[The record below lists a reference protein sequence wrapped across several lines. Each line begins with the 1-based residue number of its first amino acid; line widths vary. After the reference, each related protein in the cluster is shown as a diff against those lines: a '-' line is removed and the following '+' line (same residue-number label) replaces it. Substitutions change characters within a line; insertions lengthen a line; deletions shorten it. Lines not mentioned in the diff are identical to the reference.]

1 MRLKYSALLLIVVI
15 TGCDN
20 KKDVIGC
27 SSDMTQSALM
37 DLLKR
42 SAYEGLSEQV
52 DKYPDVTN
60 QTKRS
65 ALDKIKLAISEISTT
80 SSDTGS
86 TMKTCEGTVTMTLP
100 ANEYAQLSDA
110 YRKNFNRN
118 LDKQMES
125 LSLDNNAN
133 VFSKRIS
140 YTAQAT
146 DDQKNVF
153 VKASTDNP
161 ISVGAAALT
170 SLSIINPIVEQQ
182 KIQQAKDAQ
191 QRQIEAE
198 QQAQLRAQQQAK
210 YEADQQIEKQT
221 QLQAQEKVE
230 QQVQQT
236 IPQQS
241 YQQPQQQKAGS
252 LDQSRM
258 AYANA
263 DSDLNTAWSTL
274 TPAKKKELLTS
285 QRQWIKT
292 KDAMCGKVSMQ
303 GTDAQ
308 VEKMVDCQT
317 QMTISRTSFLRNQ

>member
-1 MRLKYSALLLIVVI
+1 MRLKYSALLLAVAI

-27 SSDMTQSALM
+27 SSEMTQSALM
-37 DLLKR
+37 DLIKK

-65 ALDKIKLAISEISTT
+65 ALDKIKLTISEISTT

-133 VFSKRIS
+133 AFSKRIS

-153 VKASTDNP
+153 VKATSNNP

-191 QRQIEAE
+191 RSQIEAE
-198 QQAQLRAQQQAK
+198 QQAQLRA
-210 YEADQQIEKQT
+210 
-221 QLQAQEKVE
+221 E

-236 IPQQS
+236 IQQQS
-241 YQQPQQQKAGS
+241 YQQPQQQKADN

-258 AYANA
+258 AFANA

-274 TPAKKKELLTS
+274 TPEKKKELLPS

-303 GTDAQ
+303 GTDAE
-308 VEKMVDCQT
+308 VKKMVDCQT
-317 QMTISRTSFLRNQ
+317 QMTLSRTAFFRNQ

>member
-1 MRLKYSALLLIVVI
+1 MRLKYAALLLAVAI

-27 SSDMTQSALM
+27 SSEMTQSALM
-37 DLLKR
+37 DLLKK

-65 ALDKIKLAISEISTT
+65 ALDKIKLVISEISTT

-133 VFSKRIS
+133 AFSKRIS

-153 VKASTDNP
+153 VKASSENP

-191 QRQIEAE
+191 QRQIEAQ
-198 QQAQLRAQQQAK
+198 QQAQLQAQQQAK
-210 YEADQQIEKQT
+210 YDEDQQIQRQA
-221 QLQAQEKVE
+221 QLQAQEKAE
-230 QQVQQT
+230 QQAQQNT
-236 IPQQS
+236 PQQA
-241 YQQPQQQKAGS
+241 YQQNAGS
-252 LDQSRM
+252 VDQSRM
-258 AYANA
+258 AFANA

-274 TPAKKKELLTS
+274 TPAKKKELLPS

-292 KDAMCGKVSMQ
+292 KDAMCGKISMQ
-303 GTDAQ
+303 GTDAE
-308 VEKMVDCQT
+308 VKKMVDCQT
-317 QMTISRTSFLRNQ
+317 QMTLSRITFFRNQ

>member
-1 MRLKYSALLLIVVI
+1 MRLKYSALLLAVAI

-20 KKDVIGC
+20 KKDMIGC
-27 SSDMTQSALM
+27 SSEMTQSALM
-37 DLLKR
+37 DLLKK
-42 SAYEGLSEQV
+42 SAYEGLSAQV

-65 ALDKIKLAISEISTT
+65 ALDKIKLTITEISTT

-133 VFSKRIS
+133 AFSKRIS

-153 VKASTDNP
+153 VKASSDNP

-191 QRQIEAE
+191 QSQIEAE

-210 YEADQQIEKQT
+210 YEA
-221 QLQAQEKVE
+221 E
-230 QQVQQT
+230 QQAQQT
-236 IPQQS
+236 IQQQS
-241 YQQPQQQKAGS
+241 YQQPQQQKADN

-258 AYANA
+258 AFANA

-274 TPAKKKELLTS
+274 TPAKKKELLPS

-303 GTDAQ
+303 GTDAE
-308 VEKMVDCQT
+308 VKKMVDCQT
-317 QMTISRTSFLRNQ
+317 QMTLSRTAFFRNQ

>member
-1 MRLKYSALLLIVVI
+1 MRLKYAALLLAVAI

-27 SSDMTQSALM
+27 SSEMTQSALM
-37 DLLKR
+37 DLLKK

-133 VFSKRIS
+133 AFSKRIS

-146 DDQKNVF
+146 DDQKNIF

-191 QRQIEAE
+191 QSQIEAE

-210 YEADQQIEKQT
+210 YEADQQIERQT
-221 QLQAQEKVE
+221 QLQAQEKAE

-241 YQQPQQQKAGS
+241 SQQPQQQKAGS

-258 AYANA
+258 AFANA

-274 TPAKKKELLTS
+274 TPVKRKELLPS

-303 GTDAQ
+303 GTDSE
-308 VEKMVDCQT
+308 VKKMVDCQT
-317 QMTISRTSFLRNQ
+317 QMTLARTAFFRNQ

>member
-1 MRLKYSALLLIVVI
+1 MRLKYSALLLAVAI

-27 SSDMTQSALM
+27 SSEMTQSALM
-37 DLLKR
+37 DLLKK

-65 ALDKIKLAISEISTT
+65 ALDKIKLDISEISTT

-133 VFSKRIS
+133 AFSKRIS

-146 DDQKNVF
+146 DDQKSVF
-153 VKASTDNP
+153 VKASSDNP

-170 SLSIINPIVEQQ
+170 SLSVINPIVEQQ

-191 QRQIEAE
+191 QSQIEAD

-210 YEADQQIEKQT
+210 YEA
-221 QLQAQEKVE
+221 E

-236 IPQQS
+236 IQQQS
-241 YQQPQQQKAGS
+241 YQQSQQQKADS
-252 LDQSRM
+252 LDYSRM
-258 AYANA
+258 AFADA
-263 DSDLNTAWSTL
+263 DSNLNTAWSTL
-274 TPAKKKELLTS
+274 TPAKKKELLPS

-303 GTDAQ
+303 GTDAE
-308 VEKMVDCQT
+308 VKKMVDCQT
-317 QMTISRTSFLRNQ
+317 QMTLSRITFFRNQ

>member
-1 MRLKYSALLLIVVI
+1 MRLKYAALILAVAI
-15 TGCDN
+15 TGCDD

-27 SSDMTQSALM
+27 SSEMTQSALM
-37 DLLKR
+37 DLLKK

-52 DKYPDVTN
+52 DKYPDVTS

-86 TMKTCEGTVTMTLP
+86 TMKTCEGTVTLTLP
-100 ANEYAQLSDA
+100 ANEYAELSDA

-125 LSLDNNAN
+125 LSLENNAN
-133 VFSKRIS
+133 VFSKRIT

-161 ISVGAAALT
+161 ISLGAVALS

-182 KIQQAKDAQ
+182 KVQQAKDAQ
-191 QRQIEAE
+191 QRQIQAQ
-198 QQAQLRAQQQAK
+198 QQAQLQAQQQAK
-210 YEADQQIEKQT
+210 YEADQQLQRQA
-221 QLQAQEKVE
+221 QLQAQEKAE
-230 QQVQQT
+230 QQAQQQAT
-236 IPQQS
+236 QQS
-241 YQQPQQQKAGS
+241 YQQQPQQNPGS
-252 LDQSRM
+252 LEQSRM
-258 AYANA
+258 AFSNA
-263 DSDLNTAWSTL
+263 DSDLTTAWSTL
-274 TPAKKKELLTS
+274 TPAKKKELLPS

-292 KDAMCGKVSMQ
+292 KDAMCGKVSLQ
-303 GTDAQ
+303 GTDAE
-308 VEKMVDCQT
+308 VKKMLDCQT
-317 QMTISRTSFLRNQ
+317 QMTFSRIAFFKNQ

>member
-1 MRLKYSALLLIVVI
+1 MRLKYSALLLAVAI

-20 KKDVIGC
+20 KKDMIGC
-27 SSDMTQSALM
+27 SSEMTQSALM
-37 DLLKR
+37 DLLKK

-65 ALDKIKLAISEISTT
+65 ALDKIKLTISEISTT

-133 VFSKRIS
+133 AFSKRIS

-153 VKASTDNP
+153 VKASSDNP

-191 QRQIEAE
+191 RSQIEAE
-198 QQAQLRAQQQAK
+198 QQAQLRAQQQDK
-210 YEADQQIEKQT
+210 YEA
-221 QLQAQEKVE
+221 E

-236 IPQQS
+236 IQQQS
-241 YQQPQQQKAGS
+241 YQQPQQQKADN

-258 AYANA
+258 AFANA

-274 TPAKKKELLTS
+274 TPAKKKELLPS

-303 GTDAQ
+303 GTDAE
-308 VEKMVDCQT
+308 VKKMVDCQT
-317 QMTISRTSFLRNQ
+317 QMTLSRTAFFRNQ

>member
-1 MRLKYSALLLIVVI
+1 MRLKYSALLLAVAI

-27 SSDMTQSALM
+27 SSEMTQSALM
-37 DLLKR
+37 DLIKK
-42 SAYEGLSEQV
+42 SAYEGLSEQG

-133 VFSKRIS
+133 AFSKRIS

-153 VKASTDNP
+153 VKASSDNP

-191 QRQIEAE
+191 QSQIEAE

-210 YEADQQIEKQT
+210 YEA
-221 QLQAQEKVE
+221 E

-236 IPQQS
+236 IQQQS
-241 YQQPQQQKAGS
+241 YQQPQQQKADN

-258 AYANA
+258 AFANA

-274 TPAKKKELLTS
+274 TPEKKKELLPS

-303 GTDAQ
+303 GTDAE
-308 VEKMVDCQT
+308 VKKMVDCQT
-317 QMTISRTSFLRNQ
+317 QMTLSRTAFFRNQ

>member
-1 MRLKYSALLLIVVI
+1 MRLKYSALLLAVAI

-27 SSDMTQSALM
+27 SSEMTQSALM
-37 DLLKR
+37 DLLKKA
-42 SAYEGLSEQV
+42 AYEGLSEQV

-65 ALDKIKLAISEISTT
+65 TLDKIKLTISEISTT

-133 VFSKRIS
+133 AFSKRIS

-153 VKASTDNP
+153 VKASSDNP
-161 ISVGAAALT
+161 ISVGAVALT

-191 QRQIEAE
+191 QSQIEAE

-210 YEADQQIEKQT
+210 YEA
-221 QLQAQEKVE
+221 E
-230 QQVQQT
+230 QQAQQT
-236 IPQQS
+236 IQQQS
-241 YQQPQQQKAGS
+241 YQQPQQQKADN

-258 AYANA
+258 AFANA

-274 TPAKKKELLTS
+274 TPAKKKELLPS

-303 GTDAQ
+303 GTDAE
-308 VEKMVDCQT
+308 VKKMVDCQT
-317 QMTISRTSFLRNQ
+317 QMTLSRTAFFRNQ

>member
-1 MRLKYSALLLIVVI
+1 MRLKYAALILAVAI

-27 SSDMTQSALM
+27 SSEMTQSALM
-37 DLLKR
+37 DLIKK

-65 ALDKIKLAISEISTT
+65 ALDKIKLTISEISTT

-133 VFSKRIS
+133 AFSKRIS

-153 VKASTDNP
+153 VKASSDNP

-191 QRQIEAE
+191 QSQIEAE

-210 YEADQQIEKQT
+210 YEA
-221 QLQAQEKVE
+221 E

-236 IPQQS
+236 IQQQS
-241 YQQPQQQKAGS
+241 YQQPQQQKADN

-258 AYANA
+258 AFANA

-274 TPAKKKELLTS
+274 TPAKKKELLPS

-303 GTDAQ
+303 GTDAE
-308 VEKMVDCQT
+308 VKKMVDCQT
-317 QMTISRTSFLRNQ
+317 QMTLSRTAFFRNQ

>member
-1 MRLKYSALLLIVVI
+1 
-15 TGCDN
+15 
-20 KKDVIGC
+20 
-27 SSDMTQSALM
+27 
-37 DLLKR
+37 
-42 SAYEGLSEQV
+42 
-52 DKYPDVTN
+52 
-60 QTKRS
+60 
-65 ALDKIKLAISEISTT
+65 
-80 SSDTGS
+80 
-86 TMKTCEGTVTMTLP
+86 MTLP

-133 VFSKRIS
+133 AFSKRIS

-153 VKASTDNP
+153 VKASSDNP

-191 QRQIEAE
+191 QSQIEAE

-210 YEADQQIEKQT
+210 YEA
-221 QLQAQEKVE
+221 E
-230 QQVQQT
+230 QQAQQT
-236 IPQQS
+236 IQQQS
-241 YQQPQQQKAGS
+241 YQQPQQQKADN

-258 AYANA
+258 AFANA

-274 TPAKKKELLTS
+274 TPAKKKELLPS

-303 GTDAQ
+303 GTDAE
-308 VEKMVDCQT
+308 VKKMVDCQT
-317 QMTISRTSFLRNQ
+317 QMTLSRTAFFRNQ

>member
-1 MRLKYSALLLIVVI
+1 MRLKYSALLLAVAI

-20 KKDVIGC
+20 KKDMIGC
-27 SSDMTQSALM
+27 SSEMTQSALM
-37 DLLKR
+37 DLLKK

-60 QTKRS
+60 QTNRS
-65 ALDKIKLAISEISTT
+65 ALDKIKLTISEISTT

-133 VFSKRIS
+133 AFSKRIS

-153 VKASTDNP
+153 VKASSDNP

-191 QRQIEAE
+191 QSQIEAE

-210 YEADQQIEKQT
+210 YEA
-221 QLQAQEKVE
+221 E
-230 QQVQQT
+230 QQAQQT
-236 IPQQS
+236 IQQQS
-241 YQQPQQQKAGS
+241 YQQPQQQKADN

-258 AYANA
+258 AFANA

-274 TPAKKKELLTS
+274 TPAKKKELLPS

-303 GTDAQ
+303 GTDAE
-308 VEKMVDCQT
+308 VKKMVDCQT
-317 QMTISRTSFLRNQ
+317 QMTLSRTAFFRNQ

>member
-1 MRLKYSALLLIVVI
+1 MRLKYSALLLAVAI

-27 SSDMTQSALM
+27 SSEMTQSALM
-37 DLLKR
+37 DLIKK
-42 SAYEGLSEQV
+42 SAYEDLSEQV

-65 ALDKIKLAISEISTT
+65 ALDKIKLTISEISTT

-133 VFSKRIS
+133 AFSKRIS

-153 VKASTDNP
+153 VKASSDNP

-191 QRQIEAE
+191 QSQIEAE

-210 YEADQQIEKQT
+210 YEA
-221 QLQAQEKVE
+221 E
-230 QQVQQT
+230 QQAQQT
-236 IPQQS
+236 IQQQS
-241 YQQPQQQKAGS
+241 YQQPQQQKADN

-258 AYANA
+258 AFANA

-274 TPAKKKELLTS
+274 TPAKKKELLPS

-303 GTDAQ
+303 GTDAE
-308 VEKMVDCQT
+308 VKKMVDCQT
-317 QMTISRTSFLRNQ
+317 QMTLSRTAFFRNQ

>member
-1 MRLKYSALLLIVVI
+1 MRLKYAALILAVAI
-15 TGCDN
+15 TGCDD

-27 SSDMTQSALM
+27 SSEMTQSALM
-37 DLLKR
+37 DLLKK

-65 ALDKIKLAISEISTT
+65 ALDKIKLVISEISTT

-133 VFSKRIS
+133 SFSKRIS

-153 VKASTDNP
+153 VKASSDNP

-191 QRQIEAE
+191 QSQIEAQ
-198 QQAQLRAQQQAK
+198 QQAQLRAQQQAQ
-210 YEADQQIEKQT
+210 YEAEQQIERQT
-221 QLQAQEKVE
+221 QLQAQEKAE
-230 QQVQQT
+230 QQVQQ
-236 IPQQS
+236 QV
-241 YQQPQQQKAGS
+241 QQQKTGS

-258 AYANA
+258 AFANA

-274 TPAKKKELLTS
+274 TPTKKKELLPS

-303 GTDAQ
+303 GTDSE
-308 VEKMVDCQT
+308 VKKMVDCQT
-317 QMTISRTSFLRNQ
+317 QMTLSRTAFIRTQ

>member
-37 DLLKR
+37 DLLKK

-210 YEADQQIEKQT
+210 YEEDQQIERQK
-221 QLQAQEKVE
+221 QLQMHEKAAQ
-230 QQVQQT
+230 QFQQT
-236 IPQQS
+236 NPQQS
-241 YQQPQQQKAGS
+241 YQEQKTGN

-263 DSDLNTAWSTL
+263 DSDLNIAWSTL
-274 TPAKKKELLTS
+274 TSAKKKELLPS

>member
-1 MRLKYSALLLIVVI
+1 
-15 TGCDN
+15 
-20 KKDVIGC
+20 
-27 SSDMTQSALM
+27 M
-37 DLLKR
+37 DLLKK

-65 ALDKIKLAISEISTT
+65 ALDKIKLTISEISTT

-118 LDKQMES
+118 LDKQMEG

-133 VFSKRIS
+133 AFSKRIS

-153 VKASTDNP
+153 VKASSDNP

-191 QRQIEAE
+191 QSQIEAE

-210 YEADQQIEKQT
+210 YEA
-221 QLQAQEKVE
+221 E
-230 QQVQQT
+230 QQAQQT
-236 IPQQS
+236 IQQQS
-241 YQQPQQQKAGS
+241 YQQPQQQKADN

-258 AYANA
+258 AFANA

-274 TPAKKKELLTS
+274 TPAKKKELLPS

-303 GTDAQ
+303 GTDAE
-308 VEKMVDCQT
+308 VKKMVDCQT
-317 QMTISRTSFLRNQ
+317 QMTLSRTAFFRNQ

>member
-1 MRLKYSALLLIVVI
+1 MRLKYSALLLAVAI
-15 TGCDN
+15 TGCDY

-27 SSDMTQSALM
+27 SSEMTQSALM
-37 DLLKR
+37 DLLKK

-65 ALDKIKLAISEISTT
+65 ALDKIKLTISEISTT

-86 TMKTCEGTVTMTLP
+86 TMKTCEGTVTITLP

-133 VFSKRIS
+133 AFSKRIS

-153 VKASTDNP
+153 VKASSDNP

-191 QRQIEAE
+191 QSQIEAE

-210 YEADQQIEKQT
+210 YEA
-221 QLQAQEKVE
+221 E
-230 QQVQQT
+230 QQAQQT
-236 IPQQS
+236 IQQQS
-241 YQQPQQQKAGS
+241 YQQPQQQKADN

-258 AYANA
+258 AFANA

-274 TPAKKKELLTS
+274 TPAKKKELLPS

-303 GTDAQ
+303 GTDAE
-308 VEKMVDCQT
+308 VKKMVDCQT
-317 QMTISRTSFLRNQ
+317 QMTLSRTAFFRNQ

>member
-1 MRLKYSALLLIVVI
+1 MRLKYSALLLAVAI

-27 SSDMTQSALM
+27 SSEMTQSALM
-37 DLLKR
+37 DLIKK

-133 VFSKRIS
+133 AFSKRIS

-153 VKASTDNP
+153 VKASSDNP

-191 QRQIEAE
+191 QSQIEAE

-210 YEADQQIEKQT
+210 YEA
-221 QLQAQEKVE
+221 E
-230 QQVQQT
+230 QQAQQT
-236 IPQQS
+236 IQQQS
-241 YQQPQQQKAGS
+241 YQQPQQQKADN

-258 AYANA
+258 AFANA

-274 TPAKKKELLTS
+274 TPAKKKELLPS

-303 GTDAQ
+303 GTDAE
-308 VEKMVDCQT
+308 VKKMVDCQT
-317 QMTISRTSFLRNQ
+317 QMTLSRTAFFRNQ

>member
-1 MRLKYSALLLIVVI
+1 MRLKYAALILAVAI
-15 TGCDN
+15 TGCDD

-27 SSDMTQSALM
+27 SSEMTQSALM
-37 DLLKR
+37 DLLKK

-65 ALDKIKLAISEISTT
+65 ALDKIKLVISEISTT

-133 VFSKRIS
+133 SFSKRIS

-153 VKASTDNP
+153 VKASSDNP

-191 QRQIEAE
+191 KSQIEAQ
-198 QQAQLRAQQQAK
+198 QQAQLRAQQQAQ
-210 YEADQQIEKQT
+210 YEAEQQIERQT
-221 QLQAQEKVE
+221 QLQAQEKAE
-230 QQVQQT
+230 QQVQQQNT
-236 IPQQS
+236 
-241 YQQPQQQKAGS
+241 GS

-258 AYANA
+258 AFANA
-263 DSDLNTAWSTL
+263 DSDLNTAWSAL
-274 TPAKKKELLTS
+274 TPTKKKELLPS

-303 GTDAQ
+303 GTDSE
-308 VEKMVDCQT
+308 VKKMVDCQT
-317 QMTISRTSFLRNQ
+317 QMTLSRTAFIRTQ

>member
-1 MRLKYSALLLIVVI
+1 MRLKYSALLLAVAI

-27 SSDMTQSALM
+27 SSEMTQSALM
-37 DLLKR
+37 DLLKK

-65 ALDKIKLAISEISTT
+65 ALDKIKLTISEISTT
-80 SSDTGS
+80 STDTGS

-133 VFSKRIS
+133 AFSKRIS

-153 VKASTDNP
+153 VKASSDNP

-191 QRQIEAE
+191 QSQIEAE

-210 YEADQQIEKQT
+210 YEA
-221 QLQAQEKVE
+221 E
-230 QQVQQT
+230 QQVQQA
-236 IPQQS
+236 IQQQS
-241 YQQPQQQKAGS
+241 YQQPQQQKADN
-252 LDQSRM
+252 LDQSRI
-258 AYANA
+258 AFANA

-274 TPAKKKELLTS
+274 TPAKKKELLPS

-303 GTDAQ
+303 GTDAE
-308 VEKMVDCQT
+308 VKKMVDCQT
-317 QMTISRTSFLRNQ
+317 QMTLSRTAFFRNQ

>member
-1 MRLKYSALLLIVVI
+1 MRLKYSALLLAVAI

-27 SSDMTQSALM
+27 SSEMTQSALM
-37 DLLKR
+37 DLLKK

-65 ALDKIKLAISEISTT
+65 ALDKIKLTISEISTT
-80 SSDTGS
+80 STDTGS

-133 VFSKRIS
+133 AFSKRIS

-153 VKASTDNP
+153 VKASSDNP

-191 QRQIEAE
+191 QSQIEAE

-210 YEADQQIEKQT
+210 YEA
-221 QLQAQEKVE
+221 E

-236 IPQQS
+236 IQQQS
-241 YQQPQQQKAGS
+241 YQQPQQQKADN
-252 LDQSRM
+252 LDQSRI
-258 AYANA
+258 AFANA

-274 TPAKKKELLTS
+274 TPAKKKELLPS

-303 GTDAQ
+303 GTDAE
-308 VEKMVDCQT
+308 VKKMVDCQT
-317 QMTISRTSFLRNQ
+317 QMTLSRTAFFRNQ

>member
-1 MRLKYSALLLIVVI
+1 MRLKYSVLLLAIAL

-20 KKDVIGC
+20 KKDEIGC
-27 SSDMTQSALM
+27 SSEITQSALM
-37 DLLKR
+37 DLLKK

-65 ALDKIKLAISEISTT
+65 TLDKIKLAISEISTT

-86 TMKTCEGTVTMTLP
+86 TMKTCEGTVTMTLS
-100 ANEYAQLSDA
+100 ANEYVQLSDA

-125 LSLDNNAN
+125 LFLENNAN
-133 VFSKRIS
+133 AFSKRIT
-140 YTAQAT
+140 YTVQAT

-153 VKASTDNP
+153 VKTSTDNP
-161 ISVGAAALT
+161 ISVGAALLT
-170 SLSIINPIVEQQ
+170 SLSIITPIVEQQ

-191 QRQIEAE
+191 QSQIEAE
-198 QQAQLRAQQQAK
+198 QQVQLRAEQQVQLRAQEQAK
-210 YEADQQIEKQT
+210 YEAEKQIERQA
-221 QLQAQEKVE
+221 QLQ
-230 QQVQQT
+230 
-236 IPQQS
+236 P
-241 YQQPQQQKAGS
+241 QKADN

-258 AYANA
+258 AFANA
-263 DSDLNTAWSTL
+263 DSDLSTVWSKL
-274 TPAKKKELLTS
+274 TPAKKKDLLPS

-303 GTDAQ
+303 GTDAE
-308 VEKMVDCQT
+308 VKKMVDCQT
-317 QMTISRTSFLRNQ
+317 QMTLSRIAFLRNQ

>member
-1 MRLKYSALLLIVVI
+1 MRLKYSALLLAVTI

-20 KKDVIGC
+20 KKDMIGC
-27 SSDMTQSALM
+27 SSEMTQSALM
-37 DLLKR
+37 DLLKK

-65 ALDKIKLAISEISTT
+65 ALDKIKLTISEISTT

-133 VFSKRIS
+133 AFSKRIS

-153 VKASTDNP
+153 VKASSDNP

-191 QRQIEAE
+191 QSQIEAE

-210 YEADQQIEKQT
+210 YEA
-221 QLQAQEKVE
+221 E
-230 QQVQQT
+230 QQAQQT
-236 IPQQS
+236 IQQQS
-241 YQQPQQQKAGS
+241 YQQPQQQKADN

-258 AYANA
+258 AFANA

-274 TPAKKKELLTS
+274 TPAKKKELLPS

-303 GTDAQ
+303 GTDAE
-308 VEKMVDCQT
+308 VKKMVDCQT
-317 QMTISRTSFLRNQ
+317 QMTLSRTAFFRNQ

>member
-1 MRLKYSALLLIVVI
+1 MRLKYSALLLAVAI

-27 SSDMTQSALM
+27 SSEMTQSALM
-37 DLLKR
+37 DLLKK

-65 ALDKIKLAISEISTT
+65 TLDKIKLTISEISTT

-133 VFSKRIS
+133 AFSKRIS

-153 VKASTDNP
+153 VKASSDNP

-191 QRQIEAE
+191 QSQIEAE

-210 YEADQQIEKQT
+210 YEA
-221 QLQAQEKVE
+221 E
-230 QQVQQT
+230 QQAQQT
-236 IPQQS
+236 IQQQS
-241 YQQPQQQKAGS
+241 YQQPQQQKADN

-258 AYANA
+258 AFANA

-274 TPAKKKELLTS
+274 TPAKKKELLPS

-303 GTDAQ
+303 GTDAE
-308 VEKMVDCQT
+308 VKKMVDCQT
-317 QMTISRTSFLRNQ
+317 QMTLSRTAFFRNQ

>member
-1 MRLKYSALLLIVVI
+1 MRLKYAAVILAVAI
-15 TGCDN
+15 TGCDD
-20 KKDVIGC
+20 KKDEIGC
-27 SSDMTQSALM
+27 SSEMTQSALM
-37 DLLKR
+37 DLLKK

-65 ALDKIKLAISEISTT
+65 ALDKIKLVISEISTT

-133 VFSKRIS
+133 SFSKRIS

-153 VKASTDNP
+153 VKASSDNP

-191 QRQIEAE
+191 QSQIEAQ
-198 QQAQLRAQQQAK
+198 QQAQLRAQQQAQ
-210 YEADQQIEKQT
+210 YEAEQQIERQT
-221 QLQAQEKVE
+221 QLQAQEKAE
-230 QQVQQT
+230 QQVQQ
-236 IPQQS
+236 QV
-241 YQQPQQQKAGS
+241 QQQNTGS

-258 AYANA
+258 AFANA

-274 TPAKKKELLTS
+274 TPTKKKELLPS

-303 GTDAQ
+303 GTDSE
-308 VEKMVDCQT
+308 VKKMVDCQT
-317 QMTISRTSFLRNQ
+317 QMTLSRTAFIRTQ

>member
-1 MRLKYSALLLIVVI
+1 MRLKYSALLLAVAI

-20 KKDVIGC
+20 KKDMIGC
-27 SSDMTQSALM
+27 SSEMTQSALM
-37 DLLKR
+37 DLLKK

-65 ALDKIKLAISEISTT
+65 ALDKIKLTISEISTT

-133 VFSKRIS
+133 AFSKRIS

-153 VKASTDNP
+153 VKASSDNP

-191 QRQIEAE
+191 QSQIEAE

-210 YEADQQIEKQT
+210 YEA
-221 QLQAQEKVE
+221 E
-230 QQVQQT
+230 QQAQQT
-236 IPQQS
+236 IQQQS
-241 YQQPQQQKAGS
+241 YQQPQQQKADN

-258 AYANA
+258 AFANA

-274 TPAKKKELLTS
+274 TPAKKKELLPS

-303 GTDAQ
+303 GTDAE
-308 VEKMVDCQT
+308 VKKMVDCQT
-317 QMTISRTSFLRNQ
+317 QMTLSRTAFFRNQ

>member
-1 MRLKYSALLLIVVI
+1 MRLKYSALLLAVAI

-27 SSDMTQSALM
+27 SSEMTQSALM
-37 DLLKR
+37 DLIKK

-65 ALDKIKLAISEISTT
+65 ALDKIKLTISEISTT

-133 VFSKRIS
+133 AFSKRIS

-153 VKASTDNP
+153 VKATSNNP

-191 QRQIEAE
+191 RSQIEAE
-198 QQAQLRAQQQAK
+198 QQAQLRAQQQDK
-210 YEADQQIEKQT
+210 YEA
-221 QLQAQEKVE
+221 E

-236 IPQQS
+236 IQQQS
-241 YQQPQQQKAGS
+241 YQQPQQQKADN

-258 AYANA
+258 AFANA

-274 TPAKKKELLTS
+274 TPAKKKELLPS

-303 GTDAQ
+303 GTDAE
-308 VEKMVDCQT
+308 VKKMLDCQT
-317 QMTISRTSFLRNQ
+317 QMTLSRTAFFRNQ

>member
-1 MRLKYSALLLIVVI
+1 MRLKYAALLLAVAI

-27 SSDMTQSALM
+27 SSEMTQSALM
-37 DLLKR
+37 DLLKK

-65 ALDKIKLAISEISTT
+65 ALDKIKLVISEISTT

-133 VFSKRIS
+133 AFSKRIS

-153 VKASTDNP
+153 VKASSENP
-161 ISVGAAALT
+161 ISVGAGALA

-191 QRQIEAE
+191 QRQIEAQ
-198 QQAQLRAQQQAK
+198 QQAQFQAQQQAQ
-210 YEADQQIEKQT
+210 YEAEQQIQRQA
-221 QLQAQEKVE
+221 QLQAQEKAE
-230 QQVQQT
+230 QQAQQNT
-236 IPQQS
+236 PPQA
-241 YQQPQQQKAGS
+241 YQQPQQQNAGS
-252 LDQSRM
+252 VDQSRM
-258 AYANA
+258 AFASA

-274 TPAKKKELLTS
+274 TPAKKKELLPS
-285 QRQWIKT
+285 QRQWIKN

-303 GTDAQ
+303 GTDAE
-308 VEKMVDCQT
+308 VKKMVDCQT
-317 QMTISRTSFLRNQ
+317 QMTLSRIAFFRNQ

>member
-1 MRLKYSALLLIVVI
+1 MRLKYSALLLAVAI

-20 KKDVIGC
+20 KKDMIGC
-27 SSDMTQSALM
+27 SSEMTQSALM
-37 DLLKR
+37 DLLKK
-42 SAYEGLSEQV
+42 SAYEGLSAQV

-65 ALDKIKLAISEISTT
+65 ALDKIKLTISEISTT

-86 TMKTCEGTVTMTLP
+86 TIKTCEGTVTMTLP

-133 VFSKRIS
+133 AFSKRIS

-153 VKASTDNP
+153 VKASSDNP

-191 QRQIEAE
+191 QSQIEAE

-210 YEADQQIEKQT
+210 YEA
-221 QLQAQEKVE
+221 E
-230 QQVQQT
+230 QQAQQT
-236 IPQQS
+236 IQQQS
-241 YQQPQQQKAGS
+241 YQQPQQQKADN

-258 AYANA
+258 AFANA

-274 TPAKKKELLTS
+274 TPAKKKELLPS

-303 GTDAQ
+303 GTDAE
-308 VEKMVDCQT
+308 VKKMVDCQT
-317 QMTISRTSFLRNQ
+317 QMTLSRTAFFRNQ

>member
-1 MRLKYSALLLIVVI
+1 MRLKYAALLLAVAI

-27 SSDMTQSALM
+27 SSEMTQSALM
-37 DLLKR
+37 DLLKK
-42 SAYEGLSEQV
+42 SAYEGLSELV

-65 ALDKIKLAISEISTT
+65 ALDKIKLVISEISTT

-100 ANEYAQLSDA
+100 ANEYAQLSDDS
-110 YRKNFNRN
+110 RKNFNRN
-118 LDKQMES
+118 LDKLMES

-133 VFSKRIS
+133 AFSKRIS

-153 VKASTDNP
+153 VKASSENP
-161 ISVGAAALT
+161 ISVGAASLA

-191 QRQIEAE
+191 QRQIEAQ

-210 YEADQQIEKQT
+210 YEADQQIQRQA
-221 QLQAQEKVE
+221 QLQAQEKAE
-230 QQVQQT
+230 QQAQQHT
-236 IPQQS
+236 PQQS
-241 YQQPQQQKAGS
+241 FQQPQQQNAGS

-258 AYANA
+258 AFANA
-263 DSDLNTAWSTL
+263 DSDLNTAWGSL
-274 TPAKKKELLTS
+274 APAKKKELLPS

-303 GTDAQ
+303 GTDAE
-308 VEKMVDCQT
+308 VKKMVDCQT
-317 QMTISRTSFLRNQ
+317 QMTISRIAFFRNQ